1 MKSHME
7 KLGLSPPNYKIREV
21 FNKIKS
27 SHGCEGESV
36 TKEAFT
42 KVKFLYIYFLNT
54 AVSFRFMTHLLR
66 KRAK

>member
-27 SHGCEGESV
+27 SHECEGESV

-42 KVKFLYIYFLNT
+42 KVKFLYISFLNT

>member
-42 KVKFLYIYFLNT
+42 KVKFLYISCLNT

>member
-42 KVKFLYIYFLNT
+42 KVKLLYTSFQNT

>member
-36 TKEAFT
+36 TKEAFS
-42 KVKFLYIYFLNT
+42 KVKFLYISFLNT

>member
-42 KVKFLYIYFLNT
+42 KVKFLYISFLNT

-66 KRAK
+66 KRVK

>member
-42 KVKFLYIYFLNT
+42 KVKFLYIFFLNT